1 MALPIPE
8 PGLVISYAYL
18 WHREK
23 AKKRAEGAKDRPC
36 VIVLKVERQD
46 DLVIV
51 TVSPIT
57 HRPPG
62 VGVAAL
68 ELPTTVKR
76 HLGLDSEKSW
86 IVLDEVNQ
94 FAWPGFD
101 LRPIRG
107 RNGRID
113 YGYLPPRLFARVV
126 SGIRD
131 VWRKSK
137 GRSVGRG

>member
-1 MALPIPE
+1 MALPTPE
-8 PGLVISYAYL
+8 PGLVISCAYL
-18 WHREK
+18 WHREQ
-23 AKKRAEGAKDRPC
+23 AGKRTEGAKDRPC

-57 HRPPG
+57 HRQPSAG
-62 VGVAAL
+62 AAAL
-68 ELPTTVKR
+68 ELLAAVKR

-86 IVLDEVNQ
+86 IVLDEINQ
-94 FAWPGFD
+94 FVLPGFD

-113 YGYLPPRLFARVV
+113 YGLLPPKLFARLVA
-126 SGIRD
+126 GIRD

-137 GRSVGRG
+137 GKSVSR

>member
-1 MALPIPE
+1 MPLPTPE

-18 WHREK
+18 WHREQA
-23 AKKRAEGAKDRPC
+23 AKRTEGAKDRPC
-36 VIVLKVERQD
+36 VIVLKVERRD

-57 HRPPG
+57 HRQPSAG
-62 VGVAAL
+62 AAAL
-68 ELPTTVKR
+68 ELPAAVKR

-86 IVLDEVNQ
+86 IVLDEINQ
-94 FAWPGFD
+94 FVWPGFD

-113 YGYLPPRLFARVV
+113 YGLLPPKLFARLVA
-126 SGIRD
+126 GIRD

-137 GRSVGRG
+137 GKSVSR

>member
-1 MALPIPE
+1 MALPVPE

-18 WHREK
+18 WHREHR
-23 AKKRAEGAKDRPC
+23 KKRTEGAKDRPC
-36 VIVLKVERQD
+36 VIVLKVERRD

-57 HRPPG
+57 HRPPTAEM
-62 VGVAAL
+62 AAL
-68 ELPTTVKR
+68 GLPDAVKR
-76 HLGLDSEKSW
+76 HLGLDNEKSW

-113 YGYLPPRLFARVV
+113 YGFLPPKLIARLVT
-126 SGIRD
+126 GIRD

-137 GRSVGRG
+137 GKFVRRE

>member
-1 MALPIPE
+1 MALPPPE

-18 WHREK
+18 WHREQ
-23 AKKRAEGAKDRPC
+23 AKKRTEGAKDRPC

-46 DLVIV
+46 ELVIV

-57 HRPPG
+57 HKAPS
-62 VGVAAL
+62 ADTTAL
-68 ELPTTVKR
+68 EIPPAVKR

-86 IVLDEVNQ
+86 IVLDEINQ
-94 FAWPGFD
+94 FVWPGFD

-113 YGYLPPRLFARVV
+113 YGFLPPKLFARLVA
-126 SGIRD
+126 GIRD
-131 VWRKSK
+131 VWRRSK
-137 GRSVGRG
+137 GKSVGR

>member
-1 MALPIPE
+1 MALPPPE

-18 WHREK
+18 WYREQ
-23 AKKRAEGAKDRPC
+23 ARKRTEGVKDRPC

-46 DLVIV
+46 ELVIV

-57 HRPPG
+57 HRPAG
-62 VGVAAL
+62 AGTAAL
-68 ELPTTVKR
+68 ELPATVKR

-101 LRPIRG
+101 LMPIRG
-107 RNGRID
+107 RNGRVD
-113 YGYLPPRLFARVV
+113 YGFLPPKFFARLMA
-126 SGIRD
+126 GIRD

-137 GRSVGRG
+137 GKSVRRD

>member
-1 MALPIPE
+1 MALPLPE

-18 WHREK
+18 WHREH
-23 AKKRAEGAKDRPC
+23 KKRRTEGAKDRPC

-46 DLVIV
+46 ELVIV

-57 HRPPG
+57 HRQPSTATP
-62 VGVAAL
+62 AL
-68 ELPTTVKR
+68 ELPVPVKR

-86 IVLDEVNQ
+86 IVLDEINQ
-94 FAWPGFD
+94 FVWPGFD

-107 RNGRID
+107 RSGRID
-113 YGYLPPRLFARVV
+113 YGFLPPKLFARVV
-126 SGIRD
+126 AGIRD

-137 GRSVGRG
+137 GKSVSR